1 MLAYLARRLLYN
13 AFVLV
18 GVAFLVYALVFLAS
32 DPVRA
37 LAPIDAPPEVLDA
50 IRRSYGFDQPL
61 PVQFVRFLG
70 RAVQGDFGTSI
81 RFGQPA
87 MSVVLERV
95 PLTLTLGVL
104 GLGVASLIAVPLG
117 VLAAVRRG
125 SRLDAFARAVAVAG
139 QGIPNFV
146 LGPVLVLVFAVT
158 LRWLPVS
165 GAAGPSSFV
174 LPALVVGV
182 GSAAGLVRILRSSLL
197 EVLGQEYIRTARAK
211 GLSEG
216 SVLARHAFRNAAIP
230 VVTFL
235 AFDVAAL
242 LSGIVVVERVFQYP
256 GMGLLAVQA
265 ITNRDLPVIQ
275 AFVFLAALL
284 IVTVN
289 LVLDVVYTLLDPRVR
304 VR

>member
-1 MLAYLARRLLYN
+1 VLAYLARRLLYN

-165 GAAGPSSFV
+165 GAAAPSSFV

>member
-165 GAAGPSSFV
+165 GAAAPSSFV